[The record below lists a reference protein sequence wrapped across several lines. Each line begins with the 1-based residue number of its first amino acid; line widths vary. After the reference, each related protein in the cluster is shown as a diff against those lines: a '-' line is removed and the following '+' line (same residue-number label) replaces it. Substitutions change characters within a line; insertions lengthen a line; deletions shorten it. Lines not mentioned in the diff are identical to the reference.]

1 MVFVAIGPLGVSQ
14 MNEVVS
20 TVISKGIKGSQ
31 LAPGQYEVDTLVTL
45 RIKGTYKVSND
56 VSYVPTVDIPMLPT
70 LALLLEKAGI
80 VGPAAERMLVEAMT
94 TALNGGEQAHGAIAE
109 RLNDIA
115 RAEERVRN
123 LVGQLP
129 RKVRKGPSRW
139 DGEVTEVVEVAEAA

>member
-14 MNEVVS
+14 MNEVIS
-20 TVISKGIKGSQ
+20 TVITKAIKGSQ
-31 LAPGQYEVDTLVTL
+31 LPPGQYEVDHTVTL
-45 RIKGTYKVSND
+45 RLKGTYKVSND

-94 TALNGGEQAHGAIAE
+94 EALNGGEQAHGAIAE

-115 RAEERVRN
+115 RAEDRVRN

>member
-1 MVFVAIGPLGVSQ
+1 M
-14 MNEVVS
+14 
-20 TVISKGIKGSQ
+20 
-31 LAPGQYEVDTLVTL
+31 VTL

-123 LVGQLP
+123 LVGLLP

>member
-1 MVFVAIGPLGVSQ
+1 
-14 MNEVVS
+14 MNEVIQ
-20 TVISKGIKGSQ
+20 TVISKAVKGAQ
-31 LAPGQYEVDTLVTL
+31 LAPGQYEVDTTVTL
-45 RIKGTYKVSND
+45 RLKGTYKVSND
-56 VSYVPTVDIPMLPT
+56 VSYIPTVDIPMLPT

-94 TALNGGEQAHGAIAE
+94 EALNGGEQAHGAIAE

-115 RAEERVRN
+115 RAEDRVRN

>member
-1 MVFVAIGPLGVSQ
+1 
-14 MNEVVS
+14 MNEVIQ
-20 TVISKGIKGSQ
+20 TVISKAIKGSQ
-31 LAPGQYEVDTLVTL
+31 LAPGQYEVDTTVCL
-45 RIKGTYKVSND
+45 RLKGTYKVSND
-56 VSYVPTVDIPMLPT
+56 VSYIPTVDIPMLPT

-94 TALNGGEQAHGAIAE
+94 EALNGGEQAHGAIAE

-115 RAEERVRN
+115 RAEDRVRN

-139 DGEVTEVVEVAEAA
+139 DGEVTEVVEAAEAA